1 MSKLDDYKD
10 KFDCLAID
18 RDASGVLEVRLHSN
32 GGSFNLDAPSKI
44 KPQTQFADA
53 FAAIAGDP
61 DNRVV
66 LLTGTGD
73 SFSGPRKSPE
83 QFLIGD
89 TSTWERVRREG
100 VRLLTNF
107 LDIDA
112 LVVTC
117 INGPALRHAELALLG
132 DIVLADTRAVVQD
145 SAHFPNRTVPGDG
158 INIVLPLLMGI
169 NRAKYMMLTGKSMDA
184 AELQAAGVVSEVLP
198 PDRLLA
204 RGRELAAQL
213 ARNNPLTIRYTK
225 LLLRRM
231 IRKEVQETLEY
242 SLSMEAFAAV
252 DESIARQAG
261 RH

>member
-1 MSKLDDYKD
+1 MATFEEYKD
-10 KFDCLAID
+10 RFPNLAMS
-18 RDASGVLEVRLHSN
+18 RDTAGVLEVRLHSD
-32 GGSFNLDAPSKI
+32 GGPFDLDAPAAI

-73 SFSGPRKSPE
+73 SFSGPRKDPAK
-83 QFLIGD
+83 FLIGG
-89 TSTWERVRREG
+89 TATWERVRREG

-112 LVVTC
+112 LVITC

-169 NRAKYMMLTGKSMDA
+169 NRAKYVLLTGHAVDA
-184 AELQAAGVVSEVLP
+184 AELHRMGVVAEVLP
-198 PDRLLA
+198 PERLLA

-213 ARNNPLTIRYTK
+213 AANNPLTIRYSK
-225 LLLRRM
+225 LLLRRA
-231 IRKEVQETLEY
+231 IRREVEDLLEF
-242 SLSMEAFAAV
+242 SLSLEAFAAV
-252 DESIARQAG
+252 DESATRQGAAR
-261 RH
+261 

>member
-1 MSKLDDYKD
+1 MSRLEDYKD
-10 KFDCLAID
+10 KFGCLAIR

-32 GGSFNLDAPSKI
+32 GGSFNLDAPSRI
-44 KPQTQFADA
+44 KPQTEFADA

-73 SFSGPRKSPE
+73 SFSGPRKAPE
-83 QFLIGD
+83 KFLIGD
-89 TSTWERVRREG
+89 TTTWERVRREG

-184 AELQAAGVVSEVLP
+184 AELHAAGVVSEVLP
-198 PDRLLA
+198 PDQLLA

-213 ARNNPLTIRYTK
+213 AENNPLTIRYTK

-231 IRKEVQETLEY
+231 IRKEVQEMLEY
-242 SLSMEAFAAV
+242 SLSMEAYAAV
-252 DESIARQAG
+252 DESIARQSG
-261 RH
+261 RR

>member
-1 MSKLDDYKD
+1 VTTLEDYRD
-10 KFDCLAID
+10 RFACLAMN
-18 RDASGVLEVRLHSN
+18 RDAAGVLEVRLHSS
-32 GGSFNLDAPSKI
+32 GGSFDLDAPAMV
-44 KPQTQFADA
+44 KPQTELADA

-66 LLTGTGD
+66 LFTGTGE
-73 SFSGPRKSPE
+73 SFSGPRKAPDR
-83 QFLIGD
+83 FLIGD
-89 TSTWERVRREG
+89 TTTWERVRREG

-169 NRAKYMMLTGKSMDA
+169 NRAKYMLLTGQTLDA
-184 AELQAAGVVSEVLP
+184 AELKSMGVVAEVLP
-198 PDRLLA
+198 PDRLMA
-204 RGRELAAQL
+204 RGRELAAEL

-225 LLLRRM
+225 LLLRRT
-231 IRKEVQETLEY
+231 IRKEVQEMLEH

-252 DESIARQAG
+252 DESMAR
-261 RH
+261 RTSRS